1 MPCSVPNSQECYLRK
16 PNLPSYMKCAK
27 FECCYI
33 IDSTILIYYIV
44 YLWYSTLIVMWTFIC
59 MYLTLLFS
67 MKSCP
72 NYVKISFWTCCYMSM
87 RSIRYFSVN
96 TETEPKI
103 PKRFS
108 SIPNFGRNW
117 SVPIFEEPNFCGN
130 RCTEL
135 IGLVISNAQANPYL
149 PDPMEPLESFQEFL
163 P

>member
-1 MPCSVPNSQECYLRK
+1 MPCSVLNSQECYLRK
-16 PNLPSYMKCAK
+16 LNLPSYMKCAK

-33 IDSTILIYYIV
+33 IDSTILVYYIM

-59 MYLTLLFS
+59 MYLTLLLC

-108 SIPNFGRNW
+108 SIPNFGRK
-117 SVPIFEEPNFCGN
+117 
-130 RCTEL
+130 L
-135 IGLVISNAQANPYL
+135 IGTY
-149 PDPMEPLESFQEFL
+149 FRGTEFL
-163 P
+163 WEPMYRTDWFGNIECPG